1 MCCVER
7 HHGER
12 GTPTRDEARL
22 VRVRVRA
29 KARTRARA
37 KVRARSR
44 ARSRARA
51 RARARVRLWVSRLQ
65 HEQRALVAVLAQAPE
80 AA

>member
-1 MCCVER
+1 MCCVEWY
-7 HHGER
+7 HGKR

-44 ARSRARA
+44 SRA